1 MDKKTETLSNNLLLK
16 AYRLMMTAKAMADI
30 YENNRQIC
38 KYVHS
43 TSRGHEAIQLATG
56 FLLQPCDYV
65 SPYYRDESLMLGMG
79 YRPYEL
85 MLQLLAKGDDPFTGG
100 KAYYNHPN
108 IKRDNY
114 PKIIHQS
121 SATGMQAVPTTG
133 VAQGIQYIEKQK
145 LISYPT
151 PPVIVCSLGD
161 GSVTEGEVSEAFQ
174 FAVLHQLPIIYLV
187 QDNDWGI
194 SVSSDEARTM
204 DAYEFAAGFK
214 GMERVR
220 VNGSD
225 FTDSYKT
232 MQYTIDWVRKERR
245 PILVHAK
252 VPLLGH
258 HTSGVRKEWYRSEED
273 LAKHALDDP
282 GPKLR
287 KLLLNKGISE
297 QELQKLEEEERT
309 FAQSEF
315 DQAVAAADPDPAH
328 VADHVFAPTT
338 VKEEKGIRTP
348 PGREKVV
355 MVDAALHAIEE
366 IMQDY
371 PESLFYG
378 QDVGGRIGGVFRE
391 AATLAQ
397 KFGDSRVF
405 NTAIQE
411 AYIIG
416 STVGM
421 SALGLKPIVEVQFAD
436 YIYPGLNQLVT
447 EISKSCYLSCGKYP
461 VSSIIRVPIGAY
473 GGGGPYHS
481 GSVESTLATI
491 KGIKIAYPSNAADLK
506 GLFKAA
512 YHDPN
517 PVVMLEH
524 KGLYWS
530 KVPGTEDAKT
540 IEPDR
545 DYILPFGKGN
555 VALAPSQQALDD
567 GDTICIIT
575 YGMGVYWAKNAAKQY
590 PGQVE
595 VIDIR
600 TIFPLDEELIYNT
613 VRKHGKCLVLTEE
626 QLNNSFCQALAG
638 RISQNCFQQLDAPV
652 LTMGALDLP
661 AVPMNMILEAA
672 MLPNADKVAQ
682 KIGELLRY

>member
-1 MDKKTETLSNNLLLK
+1 
-16 AYRLMMTAKAMADI
+16 MMTAKAMADI
-30 YENNRQIC
+30 YDANRQVC

-65 SPYYRDESLMLGMG
+65 SPYYRDESVMLGMG

-100 KAYYNHPN
+100 RAYYNHPN
-108 IKRDNY
+108 IRRDNF

-121 SATGMQAVPTTG
+121 SATGMQVIPTTG
-133 VAQGIQYIEKQK
+133 VAQGIQYIEEQK
-145 LISYPT
+145 LINYPT
-151 PPVIVCSLGD
+151 PPVVICSLGD

-204 DAYEFAAGFK
+204 DAYEYAAGFK

-225 FTDSYKT
+225 FADSYKT
-232 MQYTIDWVRKERR
+232 MEYTINWVRKERK

-258 HTSGVRKEWYRSEED
+258 HTSGVRKEWYRTNDD
-273 LAKHALDDP
+273 LDKHLLDDP
-282 GPKLR
+282 APKLR
-287 KLLLNKGISE
+287 KLLLSKGIPESQLDQIE
-297 QELQKLEEEERT
+297 AEEKA
-309 FAQSEF
+309 FVQSEF
-315 DQAVAAADPDPAH
+315 EAAVAANDPDPST
-328 VADHVFAPTT
+328 VSDHVFAPNPVT
-338 VKEEKGIRTP
+338 EETGTRTP
-348 PGREKVV
+348 QGRDKVV
-355 MVDAALHAIEE
+355 MVDAALHAVEE
-366 IMQDY
+366 ILQDY
-371 PESLFYG
+371 PEALFYG
-378 QDVGGRIGGVFRE
+378 QDVGRRLGGVFRE
-391 AATLAQ
+391 AATLAD
-397 KFGDSRVF
+397 KFGDNRVF

-416 STVGM
+416 STAGM
-421 SALGLKPIVEVQFAD
+421 SAVGLKPIVEVQFAD

-447 EISKSCYLSCGKYP
+447 EISKSCYLSCGKFP
-461 VSSIIRVPIGAY
+461 VSCIVRVPIGAY

-491 KGIKIAYPSNAADLK
+491 KGIKIAYPSNAADIK
-506 GLFKAA
+506 GLMKAA
-512 YHDPN
+512 FLDPN

-530 KVPGTEDAKT
+530 KVPGTDDAKMV
-540 IEPDR
+540 EPDR
-545 DYILPFGKGN
+545 DYVLPFGKGA
-555 VALAPSQQALDD
+555 VALEADQEAIGNGES
-567 GDTICIIT
+567 ICIIT

-595 VIDIR
+595 VIDVR
-600 TIFPLDEELIYNT
+600 TIFPLDEELIFRT
-613 VRKHGKCLVLTEE
+613 VKKHGKCIVLTEE
-626 QLNNSFCQALAG
+626 QLRNSFCEALAG
-638 RISQNCFQQLDAPV
+638 RIAQTCFQQLDAPV
-652 LTMGALDLP
+652 QTIGALDLP
-661 AVPMNMILEAA
+661 AVPMNMGLEAA
-672 MLPNADKVAQ
+672 MLPNADKVAE
-682 KIGELLRY
+682 KIGWLLNY